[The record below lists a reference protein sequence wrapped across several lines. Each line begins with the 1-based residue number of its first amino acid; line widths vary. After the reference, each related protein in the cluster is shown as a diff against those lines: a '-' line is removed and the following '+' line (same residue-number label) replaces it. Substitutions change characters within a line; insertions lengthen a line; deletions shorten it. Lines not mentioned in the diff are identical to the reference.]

1 MFDSDMFLKL
11 AAGEVETPS
20 LFPYPMSF
28 HIVFVVIA
36 VLFFGYRFFTE
47 KKPFQLIFA
56 IAVPISLIIHIFP
69 DNRTWFYFVGAA
81 EVVLIL
87 AALVSCF
94 IFREKKPDKA
104 DEAEASS
111 SEKQA

>member
-1 MFDSDMFLKL
+1 MLLKL

-36 VLFFGYRFFTE
+36 VLFFGYRFFTD

-56 IAVPISLIIHIFP
+56 VAVPISLIIHIFP
-69 DNRTWFYFVGAA
+69 DSRTWFYFVGIV

-104 DEAEASS
+104 EKSEASS
-111 SEKQA
+111 AAASEE